1 MEIRGLSNP
10 LATLLGQRK
19 AVEPSQD
26 PLAALPAA
34 STDSSAAAGSLLD
47 EILADY
53 DLHRITPQK
62 FSELIDRLKS
72 VDILSARDHQQ
83 LNQLRQ
89 ALDSAGL
96 DADQSLDLLSFIRS
110 KLDESRQSLAAAQ
123 ANDDPSQLSALEA
136 TVKLAQDQS
145 DWLNKLDA
153 AKRDRPL
160 GGLDA
165 KV

>member
-19 AVEPSQD
+19 SVESTSD
-26 PLAALPAA
+26 PLASLSSVATEGSDRGA
-34 STDSSAAAGSLLD
+34 SPLD
-47 EILADY
+47 EILGDY

-72 VDILSARDHQQ
+72 ADVLSPSEHQQ
-83 LNQLRQ
+83 LGQLRQ
-89 ALDSAGL
+89 SLDAAGL
-96 DADQSLDLLSFIRS
+96 DADQPLDLLSFIRS
-110 KLDESRQSLAAAQ
+110 KLDESRKSLATAQ
-123 ANDDPSQLSALEA
+123 ATDDPGQLSALEA
-136 TVKLAQDQS
+136 TLKLAQDQS
-145 DWLNKLDA
+145 DWLSKLDA